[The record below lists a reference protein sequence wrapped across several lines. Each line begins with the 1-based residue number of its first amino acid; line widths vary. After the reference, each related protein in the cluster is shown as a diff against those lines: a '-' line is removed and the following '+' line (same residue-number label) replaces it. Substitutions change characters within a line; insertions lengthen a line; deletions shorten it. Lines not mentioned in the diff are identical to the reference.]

1 MAFIDGIW
9 VADYRLTTELATLLR
24 FVLLEV
30 AKAKIAMEGRQEKQ
44 ELLYQYLTS
53 SEFRQRVQ
61 TILETCIELKEDL
74 DNEMRA
80 MQKYGQKEKNK

>member
-1 MAFIDGIW
+1 
-9 VADYRLTTELATLLR
+9 LL
-24 FVLLEV
+24 
-30 AKAKIAMEGRQEKQ
+30 KQ
-44 ELLYQYLTS
+44 KLQWRGDKKNKNYFNQYLTS